1 MLSIIITVRI
11 VTSTRDPFESQ
22 HFPEVGVPKVQLPVM
37 FALFLIEGTEFHF
50 VGVAPLASLQNL

>member
-1 MLSIIITVRI
+1 VRI
-11 VTSTRDPFESQ
+11 VTSTRERPSLSIS
-22 HFPEVGVPKVQLPVM
+22 PRVGVPKVQLPVM